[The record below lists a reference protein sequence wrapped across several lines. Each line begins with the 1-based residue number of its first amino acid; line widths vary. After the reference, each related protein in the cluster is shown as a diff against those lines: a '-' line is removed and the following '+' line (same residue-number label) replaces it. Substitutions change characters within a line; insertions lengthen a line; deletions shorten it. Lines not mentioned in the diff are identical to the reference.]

1 MTAALLLGSVALLLA
16 GHLFRLLR
24 WEQFI
29 RIYERPMRGVMLR
42 GMAVGYGVNF
52 LLPFHI
58 GDVFR
63 AWFTGRRM
71 KNGVGFALATVIM
84 DRFLDVWVVALLFG
98 AFRLAGVPGVRDDAL
113 YYLVFAVVLAAAL
126 AVVIALRGPI
136 KRFCLAVCG
145 IFNDAIKLDGLEFC
159 WSLINTFKDLRRVQI
174 GRLALNTGLMWVSYL
189 ASYGVLAAAL
199 GLLVGIPALRLKGD
213 YLAIITLGFGMIIV
227 NIINNLPFCGQQGL
241 GQGSASSA
249 LYATGLGFSND
260 EKMRYL
266 WLVALVVILCVAA
279 MFLFVRSKYGRA
291 IRAIRDN
298 EIAASASGINV
309 NYYKVLTFTIS
320 AFFAGITGALYACC
334 NGALTTTSFAFT
346 NGSILNSVFIVVMVV
361 VGGMGSLTG
370 SVIAAVVMFLLNY
383 TIKNGAWV
391 AALPAIVQNVFAYP
405 MLVYSIALII
415 VILLRPKGIMG
426 SREFALCDI
435 PRWPA
440 RIRAHF
446 ADAGAAR
453 AAKKEVS
460 YHG

>member
-1 MTAALLLGSVALLLA
+1 MMRKETKVRYLINLAALVLLFAASIVLGMTGDNTMKLQITPSIWQCGYLIVMAASLNLVLGFLGQLSL
-16 GHLFRLLR
+16 GHCGF
-24 WEQFI
+24 
-29 RIYERPMRGVMLR
+29 
-42 GMAVGYGVNF
+42 MAVGAY
-52 LLPFHI
+52 
-58 GDVFR
+58 
-63 AWFTGRRM
+63 
-71 KNGVGFALATVIM
+71 
-84 DRFLDVWVVALLFG
+84 
-98 AFRLAGVPGVRDDAL
+98 
-113 YYLVFAVVLAAAL
+113 AAAL
-126 AVVIALRGPI
+126 ISLAFQRAGFYDQKSGPAFALVLVVS
-136 KRFCLAVCG
+136 F
-145 IFNDAIKLDGLEFC
+145 
-159 WSLINTFKDLRRVQI
+159 
-174 GRLALNTGLMWVSYL
+174 
-189 ASYGVLAAAL
+189 LAAGALSAVL

-260 EKMRYL
+260 EKMQYL

-279 MFLFVRSKYGRA
+279 MFMFVRSKYGRA

-334 NGALTTTSFAFT
+334 NASLTTTSFAFT
-346 NGSILNSVFIVVMVV
+346 NGSILNSVFIVVMV

-391 AALPAIVQNVFAYP
+391 AALPAFLQNVFTYP

-415 VILLRPKGIMG
+415 VIMFRPKGIMG

-440 RIRAHF
+440 RIRACF
-446 ADAGAAR
+446 ADARAAK

-460 YHG
+460 FHG

>member
-1 MTAALLLGSVALLLA
+1 MNGKEIKIRYLVNFIAVVVLFAAAVVLGLTGGDAMKLRITPSIWQCGYLIVMAASLNLVLGFLGQLSL
-16 GHLFRLLR
+16 GHCGF
-24 WEQFI
+24 
-29 RIYERPMRGVMLR
+29 
-42 GMAVGYGVNF
+42 MAVGAY
-52 LLPFHI
+52 
-58 GDVFR
+58 
-63 AWFTGRRM
+63 
-71 KNGVGFALATVIM
+71 
-84 DRFLDVWVVALLFG
+84 
-98 AFRLAGVPGVRDDAL
+98 
-113 YYLVFAVVLAAAL
+113 AAAL
-126 AVVIALRGPI
+126 ISLAFQRAGVYDQKSGPV
-136 KRFCLAVCG
+136 FLLV
-145 IFNDAIKLDGLEFC
+145 LL
-159 WSLINTFKDLRRVQI
+159 
-174 GRLALNTGLMWVSYL
+174 VSF
-189 ASYGVLAAAL
+189 LAAGLLAALL

-260 EKMRYL
+260 ERMRYL

-334 NGALTTTSFAFT
+334 NGALATTSFAFT

-391 AALPAIVQNVFAYP
+391 AALPALLQNVFTYP

-415 VILLRPKGIMG
+415 VILFRPKGIMG
-426 SREFALCDI
+426 SREFALCDV

-440 RIRAHF
+440 QLRACL
-446 ADAGAAR
+446 ADRKAAKAAR
-453 AAKKEVS
+453 KEAA

>member
-1 MTAALLLGSVALLLA
+1 M
-16 GHLFRLLR
+16 
-24 WEQFI
+24 
-29 RIYERPMRGVMLR
+29 
-42 GMAVGYGVNF
+42 
-52 LLPFHI
+52 
-58 GDVFR
+58 
-63 AWFTGRRM
+63 
-71 KNGVGFALATVIM
+71 
-84 DRFLDVWVVALLFG
+84 
-98 AFRLAGVPGVRDDAL
+98 
-113 YYLVFAVVLAAAL
+113 
-126 AVVIALRGPI
+126 
-136 KRFCLAVCG
+136 
-145 IFNDAIKLDGLEFC
+145 
-159 WSLINTFKDLRRVQI
+159 
-174 GRLALNTGLMWVSYL
+174 
-189 ASYGVLAAAL
+189 
-199 GLLVGIPALRLKGD
+199 
-213 YLAIITLGFGMIIV
+213 
-227 NIINNLPFCGQQGL
+227 
-241 GQGSASSA
+241 
-249 LYATGLGFSND
+249 
-260 EKMRYL
+260 
-266 WLVALVVILCVAA
+266 
-279 MFLFVRSKYGRA
+279 
-291 IRAIRDN
+291 
-298 EIAASASGINV
+298 
-309 NYYKVLTFTIS
+309 LTFTIS

-415 VILLRPKGIMG
+415 VILFRPKGIMG

>member
-1 MTAALLLGSVALLLA
+1 MKQATQRSVRIRYLVNFAAVAVLFAAVIFLGVSGGDTVKLKITPSVWQCGYLIVMAASLNLVLGFLGQLSLGHCGFMAVGAYTAALLSLAFQRAGFYSQKSGPAFLLVLLLS
-16 GHLFRLLR
+16 
-24 WEQFI
+24 
-29 RIYERPMRGVMLR
+29 
-42 GMAVGYGVNF
+42 F
-52 LLPFHI
+52 L
-58 GDVFR
+58 
-63 AWFTGRRM
+63 A
-71 KNGVGFALATVIM
+71 
-84 DRFLDVWVVALLFG
+84 
-98 AFRLAGVPGVRDDAL
+98 AGVL
-113 YYLVFAVVLAAAL
+113 SAV
-126 AVVIALRGPI
+126 
-136 KRFCLAVCG
+136 
-145 IFNDAIKLDGLEFC
+145 
-159 WSLINTFKDLRRVQI
+159 
-174 GRLALNTGLMWVSYL
+174 
-189 ASYGVLAAAL
+189 L

-241 GQGSASSA
+241 DQGSASSA

-260 EKMRYL
+260 EKMQYL
-266 WLVALVVILCVAA
+266 WLAALVVILCVTA

-370 SVIAAVVMFLLNY
+370 SVVAAVLLFLLNY

-405 MLVYSIALII
+405 MLVYSVALII
-415 VILLRPKGIMG
+415 VILFRPRGIMG

-435 PRWPA
+435 PKWPA
-440 RIRAHF
+440 RVRTYA
-446 ADAGAAR
+446 AGRR
-453 AAKKEVS
+453 AAKSAEKEAK
-460 YHG
+460 HHD